1 MTIKYLGVSF
11 IKMPIRKCSECGK
24 TLPETQ
30 NNFYFRDKKE
40 GTFRRECI
48 LCFRAR
54 LPDKTHHLAIYR
66 IKSPLGKVY
75 IGKDQY
81 FPQRMVN
88 HRHISEN
95 KNKTEHN
102 SPIHKAIRKYGW
114 ENMIVEG
121 VDFEAK
127 SVDELSHRE
136 EIWIWLS
143 NSKKKGYNQTF
154 GGEGTKG
161 YKHSAESKR
170 LISKKATGRKD
181 SPETI
186 INKRL
191 ASTGRKHSEEA
202 KQKIAL
208 GNKGKIVSK
217 STRKLLS
224 QINSGKT
231 LSEEHRKNISKGIA
245 PYKGVPI
252 PEERR
257 LRIKDSHLNSE
268 FELIS
273 PAGRIY
279 ITNDLATFAEKND
292 LSTQHLYK
300 VLNGKRKHHKGWTG
314 KYISK
319 KGEDYEAPKY
329 VEKKKLKEK
338 LVAQISDDGE
348 ILGIWYSIGECAKAL
363 SSEGQKIHTF
373 ERCIAKVLRGERK
386 QTHGMKFK
394 YVANPDLFQQLGKSP
409 NSYKAKKPTLR

>member
-1 MTIKYLGVSF
+1 
-11 IKMPIRKCSECGK
+11 MPNKKCSKCGK
-24 TLPETQ
+24 VLPETQ
-30 NNFYFRDKKE
+30 SNFYFRDKKK

-48 LCFRAR
+48 ICFRQR
-54 LPDKTHHLAIYR
+54 LPDKSMHFAIYR
-66 IKSPLGKVY
+66 IKSPSGKVY

-95 KNKTEHN
+95 KKKTEHN

-114 ENMIVEG
+114 ENMIIEG

-170 LISKKATGRKD
+170 IISKKATGRKH

-186 INKRL
+186 SNLRL

-202 KQKIAL
+202 KQKIGL
-208 GNKGKIVSK
+208 GNKGKIVSDQQK
-217 STRKLLS
+217 KKQSEVMTGRK
-224 QINSGKT
+224 
-231 LSEEHRKNISKGIA
+231 LSEEHRRNIGLASTGRKHS
-245 PYKGVPI
+245 
-252 PEERR
+252 EESR
-257 LRIKDSHLNSE
+257 LRIKESHLKSM
-268 FELIS
+268 FELVD
-273 PAGRIY
+273 PEGNRHEV
-279 ITNDLATFAEKND
+279 TDLATFAQKHG
-292 LSTQHLYK
+292 LATQHLYK
-300 VLNGKRKHHKGWTG
+300 VFNGKRKHHKGWTG

-319 KGEDYEAPKY
+319 EGEDYEAPKY

-348 ILGIWYSIGECAKAL
+348 ILGIWYSIGDCAKAL
-363 SSEGQKIHTF
+363 SSEEQKIHTL
-373 ERCIAKVLRGERK
+373 ERCIARVLRGERK

-394 YVANPDLFQQLGKSP
+394 YTPNP
-409 NSYKAKKPTLR
+409 NHE